1 MRVFDRYQAMD
12 VELPEVVEP
21 GRYRVLRR
29 TVLNRQ
35 TELVS
40 GDLLWSD
47 GGGLC
52 ELEGEGSRTFAR
64 VTDDV
69 DGQSPEAVVDD
80 AVQAVVDQLESVR
93 SELPSP
99 VMPAQLGDLAF
110 PTRLELELE
119 GVLGRGHLQAIA
131 ARPRMA
137 MRYESELLPVSRAK
151 RLAHDAITRLASH
164 SEDWLRREITGVVP
178 RNLKAEVSD
187 DDVAIYEN
195 VVFARL
201 LDRLEKGLRR
211 RIREVEVLLRK
222 HEQAMALANAER
234 LDYRLRNALCSLWGL
249 SFADNPATGKAASTT
264 LHLLQTLL
272 GKVRQLK
279 RSDLYAGIPT
289 AHRVPL
295 ALRSTNVLL
304 HDTHYRC
311 LRPLW
316 VLAHAGEQTQ
326 APAAPERF
334 AVAKL
339 RGERFGKYVGLL
351 IRHALFACKLVL
363 PSSVPS
369 QYLFGKRSL
378 TLTWSSDQWVLRLQD
393 EAEPLQFVPAWR
405 GATDWSISGNRR
417 IVFCHGTAAAPAP
430 APAVSVSLEP
440 GIEGILNP
448 LEFYG
453 VERIRQA
460 IEVWLMGTLLR
471 RYPIQVLSLPSALRD
486 RIALALGDSVSVKG
500 RGLLVQRSVSDSAL
514 QQVERAT
521 TELHANASTR
531 QELSQALNDVKLVS
545 TCRACGAGIP
555 STSFHSSSEGFKAAC
570 ECGQRWTLRLHQGM
584 PVQATFQLGDVR
596 RPFNEVGSLQLE
608 LAWS

>member
-1 MRVFDRYQAMD
+1 MRVFDRYQGKD
-12 VELPEVVEP
+12 IDLPEIVEP

-29 TVLNRQ
+29 TVLNRE
-35 TELVS
+35 TELAA
-40 GDLLWSD
+40 GDMLWSD
-47 GGGLC
+47 GGSLC
-52 ELEGEGSRTFAR
+52 ELEGEDSRTFAY
-64 VTDDV
+64 VGEEQ
-69 DGQSPEAVVDD
+69 DGQAPEAVVDD
-80 AVQAVVDQLESVR
+80 AVQAVVDQLGSAG

-110 PTRLELELE
+110 PSQLELDLE

-178 RNLKAEVSD
+178 RTLKAEVSD

-201 LDRLEKGLRR
+201 LDRLEKILRR
-211 RIREVEVLLRK
+211 RLREVEVLLRK
-222 HEQAMALANAER
+222 HEQAMALANADR

-249 SFADNPATGKAASTT
+249 SFADNPATGKAATTT
-264 LHLLQTLL
+264 LLLLQTLL

-279 RSDLYAGIPT
+279 RSELYAAIPT

-316 VLAHAGEQTQ
+316 VLAHASERTQ
-326 APAAPERF
+326 ASTAPERF
-334 AVAKL
+334 AAAKL
-339 RGERFGKYVGLL
+339 RGERFGQYVGLL
-351 IRHALFACKLVL
+351 IRHALSACKLVA
-363 PSSVPS
+363 PSILSG

-378 TLTWSSDQWVLRLQD
+378 TLAWSSDQWILRLQD
-393 EAEPLQFVPAWR
+393 EAEPLLFVPAVR
-405 GATDWSISGNRR
+405 GAADWSEAGDRR
-417 IVFCHGTAAAPAP
+417 IVFCHGAAAAQDAP
-430 APAVSVSLEP
+430 GNLEP
-440 GIEGILNP
+440 GLEGILNP

-460 IEVWLMGTLLR
+460 IETWLLATVLV
-471 RYPIQVLSLPSALRD
+471 RYPMQVVSLPSALRD
-486 RIALALGDSVSVKG
+486 RITIALGNAVSLKG
-500 RGLLVQRSVSDSAL
+500 QGLVVQRSVSDSA
-514 QQVERAT
+514 QRQVEVTA
-521 TELHANASTR
+521 TELNANASTR

-545 TCRACGAGIP
+545 TCRACGVGIP
-555 STSFHSSSEGFKAAC
+555 STSFLTSSEGFKAAC
-570 ECGQRWTLRLHQGM
+570 ECGQRWTLRLQKGLPHK
-584 PVQATFQLGDVR
+584 ATFQLGDVI
-596 RPFNEVGSLQLE
+596 RPFSEVGSLQLE
-608 LAWS
+608 LAWSSAR